1 MGAGTR
7 EKSKAMLGGSQM
19 LTWFL
24 TQFSDMY
31 ENKCFF
37 FFFKFLG
44 RTKQFSHRTYIQF
57 LGTLGFLNSSHC
69 LSKRRRYLWL
79 GVN

>member
-37 FFFKFLG
+37 FFFLISWENQ
-44 RTKQFSHRTYIQF
+44 TV
-57 LGTLGFLNSSHC
+57 
-69 LSKRRRYLWL
+69 LS
-79 GVN
+79 